1 MMFSLKRAA
10 LLSASALASIAALPA
25 VAQEAPAADGAEVS
39 AEADAASEG
48 GTIVVT
54 ATRRAVSLQDVPINI
69 TAVGG
74 AELTEKRIDDVRGL
88 AAFTPGLTILDTG
101 PRSTGSIVM
110 RGLSAA
116 DVGVTGNNSDNA
128 VAIYLGEVPLYQDFK
143 LLDIARV
150 ETLLGP
156 QGTLYGVGTLAG
168 AIRYIPNRPDPTRWS
183 ASFHGRVYDVAQA
196 DDPGF
201 QADATINIPIITDK
215 VALRSTVGY
224 YNDPGFIDYVALLR
238 EPGVSLPQ
246 PGGPTTSR
254 TDPLGTPE
262 QIAANLYTYKDANFE
277 HTFTTRNT
285 LALFPSETIGIYI
298 NYAFQ
303 DTSTNGRQVNGAGVF
318 GTGRYEAVS
327 RYLEP
332 SRRKVHLV
340 SGEVQI
346 ELGDIAQMVSATAYS
361 HQKIRSS
368 ADVTDLLLDL
378 DYGYELFPQFSGF
391 TRSATDIKQFNQE
404 VRFVSTHGGP
414 FSWVVGGF
422 YNERKTRGTY
432 REVTPGLPEFYFG
445 PVTYS
450 PAYPEPIEYAS
461 FNNSKI
467 IEKAIFGEGT
477 FEITPQWQVTA
488 GGRYFDYD
496 AKTDGGISLP
506 LLEPVPVLRFDTG
519 GGDSGQD
526 GVVWKFNTSFKIT
539 PDLMVYGTY
548 SEGYRIGGPNSVPP
562 CPEDLEDVQNACAL
576 PNEQFYGPDKTQ
588 NKEIG
593 IRATLF
599 GGKLQT
605 TISGYHIKW
614 EGIQLA
620 SQTQYGIAGIT
631 ANGGSAVSK
640 GIEATF
646 NAKPDDGVTITGS
659 YSYND
664 SRLTEDVVG
673 LLTIRN
679 QNLNRRPKNIRVTVF
694 DGDRLPGTARH
705 TASLGMTYD
714 MNVGSDAVLSTNFTA
729 TYQGEVLS
737 RIGGRA
743 GGETIADYLLAR
755 ASIGYRRDKYEVRIY
770 ADNLFNTYAIS
781 SVGEDR
787 SRRIIND
794 GIVSRYYSNSVIA
807 PRKVGIEYFLR
818 F

>member
-1 MMFSLKRAA
+1 MNFSITRAV
-10 LLSASALASIAALPA
+10 LLSATAIAGVVALPA
-25 VAQEAPAADGAEVS
+25 FAQDMTQTAPQSET
-39 AEADAASEG
+39 ADAPGSE
-48 GTIVVT
+48 IVVT

-69 TAVGG
+69 TAISGSD
-74 AELTEKRIDDVRGL
+74 LTEKRIDDVRGL
-88 AAFTPGLTILDTG
+88 AAFTPGITILDTG
-101 PRSTGSIVM
+101 PRSTGTIVM
-110 RGLSAA
+110 RGLSAGDTGTA
-116 DVGVTGNNSDNA
+116 GNNSDNA

-143 LLDIARV
+143 LLDIGRV

-168 AIRYIPNRPDPTRWS
+168 AIRYIPNRPNATKWE
-183 ASFHGRVYDVAQA
+183 ASFHGRVYDVAEA
-196 DDPGF
+196 DNPGF
-201 QADATINIPIITDK
+201 QVDATFNIPIVEDK
-215 VALRSTVGY
+215 IALRSTVGY

-238 EPGVSLPQ
+238 QPGVSLPQ
-246 PGGPTTSR
+246 PGGRATSR
-254 TDPLGTPE
+254 QAPLGTPA

-277 HTFTTRNT
+277 RTFTTRNT
-285 LALFPSETIGIYI
+285 LGFFPSENVTVYL
-298 NYAFQ
+298 NYAYQ
-303 DTSTNGRQVNGAGVF
+303 KTSTNGRQINGAGVF
-318 GTGRYEAVS
+318 GTGRYEAAQ

-332 SRRKVHLV
+332 SNREVHLV

-346 ELGDIAQMVSATAYS
+346 DVGEIAQIVSATAWS
-361 HQKIRSS
+361 HQKLRSS

-378 DYGYELFPQFSGF
+378 DYGYELYPEFSGF

-404 VRFVSTHGGP
+404 VRLVSTHGGP
-414 FSWVVGGF
+414 LSWVIGGF
-422 YNERKTRGTY
+422 YNERKSDGTY

-461 FNNSKI
+461 FNDSKV
-467 IEKAIFGEGT
+467 IEKAVFGEAT

-496 AKTDGGISLP
+496 AKTNGGITLP

-526 GVVWKFNTSFKIT
+526 GVVWKFNTSYKIT
-539 PDLMVYGTY
+539 PDLMLYATY
-548 SEGYRIGGPNSVPP
+548 SEGYRIGGPNSVPA
-562 CPEDLEDVQNACAL
+562 CPANLADVQNACAL
-576 PNEQFYGPDKTQ
+576 PNEQFFGPDSTE

-605 TISGYHIKW
+605 TIAGYHIKW
-614 EGIQLA
+614 DGIQLA

-631 ANGGSAVSK
+631 ANGGSATSK

-646 NAKPDDGVTITGS
+646 MARPADGVTITGS

-664 SRLTEDVVG
+664 AKLTQDVIG

-679 QNLNRRPKNIRVTVF
+679 QNLRARPKNIRVDVLS
-694 DGDRLPGTARH
+694 GDRLPGTARH

-714 MNVGSDAVLSTNFTA
+714 VPVGADAIVSTNFTT

-737 RIGGRA
+737 RVGARA
-743 GGETIADYLLAR
+743 GGEVIPDYMISR

-770 ADNLFNTYAIS
+770 ADNLFNQYAIS

-794 GIVSRYYSNSVIA
+794 GIVSRYYSNSVIG
-807 PRKVGIEYFLR
+807 PRKIGIEYFLK

>member
-1 MMFSLKRAA
+1 MQFSLKRAA
-10 LLSASALASIAALPA
+10 LLSASALAGLAALPA
-25 VAQEAPAADGAEVS
+25 LAQEAP
-39 AEADAASEG
+39 EADAAAAEAGEDPGS
-48 GTIVVT
+48 TIVVT

-69 TAVGG
+69 TAVSGSD
-74 AELTEKRIDDVRGL
+74 LSDKRIDDVRGL
-88 AAFTPGLTILDTG
+88 AAFTPGITILDTG
-101 PRSTGSIVM
+101 PRSTGTIVM

-116 DVGVTGNNSDNA
+116 DVGVTGSNTDNA

-183 ASFHGRVYDVAQA
+183 ANFHGRVYDVAHA

-201 QADATINIPIITDK
+201 QVDATFNIPIVTDK
-215 VALRSTVGY
+215 IALRSTVGY
-224 YNDPGFIDYVALLR
+224 YNDPGFIDYVALLK

-246 PGGPTTSR
+246 PGGPATSR
-254 TDPLGTPE
+254 TAPLGTPE

-298 NYAFQ
+298 NYAYQ
-303 DTSTNGRQVNGAGVF
+303 NTSTNGRQVNGAGVF
-318 GTGRYEAVS
+318 GTGKYEAVG

-332 SRRKVHLV
+332 SKRQVHLI
-340 SGEVQI
+340 SGEVQM

-414 FSWVVGGF
+414 FSWVLGGF
-422 YNERKTRGTY
+422 YNERKSKGTY

-461 FNNSKI
+461 FNDSKI
-467 IEKAIFGEGT
+467 IEKAVFGEGT

-496 AKTDGGISLP
+496 AKTNGGITLP

-526 GVVWKFNTSFKIT
+526 GVVWKFNTSYKIT
-539 PDLMVYGTY
+539 PDLMLYATY

-562 CPEDLEDVQNACAL
+562 CPEDLDDVQNACAL

-620 SQTQYGIAGIT
+620 SQTQYGIAGII

-640 GIEATF
+640 GLEATF
-646 NAKPDDGVTITGS
+646 NARPIDGLTITGS

-664 SRLTEDVVG
+664 SRLTEDVIG

-679 QNLNRRPKNIRVTVF
+679 QNLRARPKNIRVNVL

-705 TASLGMTYD
+705 TGSLGVTYD
-714 MNVGSDAVLSTNFTA
+714 ANVGTDAVVSTSFAA

-737 RIGGRA
+737 RIGARA
-743 GGETIADYLLAR
+743 GGEVIPDYILAR
-755 ASIGYRRDKYEVRIY
+755 ASIGYRRGNYEVRLY
-770 ADNLFNTYAIS
+770 ADNLFNKFAVS
-781 SVGEDR
+781 SVGEDL

-794 GIVSRYYSNSVIA
+794 GIVSRYYSNAVIA
-807 PRKVGIEYFLR
+807 PRKVGIEYFLK

>member
-1 MMFSLKRAA
+1 MTFSLKRAA
-10 LLSASALASIAALPA
+10 LLSASALAGLAALPA
-25 VAQEAPAADGAEVS
+25 VAQEAPAAETS
-39 AEADAASEG
+39 ADAAAEGSEDAG
-48 GTIVVT
+48 NTIVVT

-69 TAVGG
+69 TALSGSD
-74 AELTEKRIDDVRGL
+74 LTEKRVDDVRGL

-101 PRSTGSIVM
+101 PRSTGAIVM

-116 DVGVTGNNSDNA
+116 DVGVTGANSDSA

-168 AIRYIPNRPDPTRWS
+168 AIRYIPNRPDPTRWT
-183 ASFHGRVYDVAQA
+183 ADFHGRVYDVAHA

-201 QADATINIPIITDK
+201 QVDATFNIPLVTDK

-224 YNDPGFIDYVALLR
+224 YNDPGFIDYVALLK

-246 PGGPTTSR
+246 PGGPATSR
-254 TDPLGTPE
+254 TAPLGTPE
-262 QIAANLYTYKDANFE
+262 QIAANLYTYKDANYE
-277 HTFTTRNT
+277 RTFTTRNT
-285 LALFPSETIGIYI
+285 LALLPTDTISVFI
-298 NYAFQ
+298 NYAYQ
-303 DTSTNGRQVNGAGVF
+303 NTSTNGRQVNGAGAF
-318 GTGRYEAVS
+318 GTGKYEAVG

-332 SRRKVHLV
+332 SKRDVHLV

-346 ELGDIAQMVSATAYS
+346 ELGDIAQMVSATAWS

-368 ADVTDLLLDL
+368 NDVTDLLLDL

-414 FSWVVGGF
+414 FSWVLGGF
-422 YNERKTRGTY
+422 YNERKTKGTY
-432 REVTPGLPEFYFG
+432 REVVPGLPEFYFG

-461 FNNSKI
+461 FNDSKI
-467 IEKAIFGEGT
+467 IEKAVFGEAT
-477 FEITPQWQVTA
+477 FEITPKWQVTA
-488 GGRYFDYD
+488 GGRYFNYD
-496 AKTDGGISLP
+496 AKTNGGITLP
-506 LLEPVPVLRFDTG
+506 LLEPVPVLRYDTG
-519 GGDSGQD
+519 GGDSGKS
-526 GVVWKFNTSFKIT
+526 GTVWKFNTSYKIT

-562 CPEDLEDVQNACAL
+562 CPANLDDVQNACAL
-576 PNEQFYGPDKTQ
+576 PNEQFYGPDKTL

-593 IRATLF
+593 VRATLF
-599 GGKLQT
+599 GGKLQAT
-605 TISGYHIKW
+605 VAGYHIKW
-614 EGIQLA
+614 QGIQLA
-620 SQTQYGIAGIT
+620 SQTQFGIAGIT

-640 GIEATF
+640 GVEATF
-646 NAKPDDGVTITGS
+646 NARPADGVTITGS

-664 SRLTEDVVG
+664 AKLTQDVIG

-679 QNLNRRPKNIRVTVF
+679 QNLKARPKNIRVDVLS
-694 DGDRLPGTARH
+694 GDRLPGTARH

-714 MNVGSDAVLSTNFTA
+714 MNVGADAVVSTNFTA

-737 RIGGRA
+737 KIGARA
-743 GGETIADYLLAR
+743 AGEVIPDYLLAR

-770 ADNLFNTYAIS
+770 ADNLFNKYAVS

-794 GIVSRYYSNSVIA
+794 GIVSRYYSNAVIA
-807 PRKVGIEYFLR
+807 PRKIGIEYFLH

>member
-1 MMFSLKRAA
+1 MQFSLKRAA
-10 LLSASALASIAALPA
+10 LLSASALAGLAALPA
-25 VAQEAPAADGAEVS
+25 LAQEAP
-39 AEADAASEG
+39 EADAAAAEAGEDPGS
-48 GTIVVT
+48 TIVVT

-69 TAVGG
+69 TAVSGSD
-74 AELTEKRIDDVRGL
+74 LSDKRIDDVRGL
-88 AAFTPGLTILDTG
+88 AAFTPGITILDTG
-101 PRSTGSIVM
+101 PRSTGTIVM

-116 DVGVTGNNSDNA
+116 DVGVTGSNTDNA

-183 ASFHGRVYDVAQA
+183 ANFHGRVYDVAHA

-201 QADATINIPIITDK
+201 QVDATFNIPIVTDK
-215 VALRSTVGY
+215 IALRSTVGY
-224 YNDPGFIDYVALLR
+224 YNDPGFIDYVALLK

-246 PGGPTTSR
+246 PGGPATSR
-254 TDPLGTPE
+254 TAPLGTPE

-298 NYAFQ
+298 NYAYQ
-303 DTSTNGRQVNGAGVF
+303 NTSTNGRQVNGAGVF
-318 GTGRYEAVS
+318 GTGKYEAVG

-332 SRRKVHLV
+332 SKRQVHLI
-340 SGEVQI
+340 SGEVQM

-414 FSWVVGGF
+414 FSWVLGGF
-422 YNERKTRGTY
+422 YNERKSKGTY

-461 FNNSKI
+461 FNDSKI
-467 IEKAIFGEGT
+467 IEKAVFGEGT

-496 AKTDGGISLP
+496 AKTNGGITLP

-526 GVVWKFNTSFKIT
+526 GVVWKFNTSYKIT
-539 PDLMVYGTY
+539 PDLMLYATY

-562 CPEDLEDVQNACAL
+562 CPEDLDDVQNACAL

-620 SQTQYGIAGIT
+620 SQTQYGIAGII

-640 GIEATF
+640 GLEATF
-646 NAKPDDGVTITGS
+646 NARPIDGLTITGS

-664 SRLTEDVVG
+664 SRLTEDVIG

-679 QNLNRRPKNIRVTVF
+679 QNLRARPKNIRVNVL

-705 TASLGMTYD
+705 TGSLGVTYD
-714 MNVGSDAVLSTNFTA
+714 ANVGTDAVVSTSFAA

-737 RIGGRA
+737 RIGARA
-743 GGETIADYLLAR
+743 GGEVIPDYILAR
-755 ASIGYRRDKYEVRIY
+755 ASIGYRRGNYEVRLY
-770 ADNLFNTYAIS
+770 ADNLFNKFAVS
-781 SVGEDR
+781 SVGEDL

-794 GIVSRYYSNSVIA
+794 GIVSRYYTNAVIA
-807 PRKVGIEYFLR
+807 PRKVGIEYFLK

>member
-1 MMFSLKRAA
+1 MKFSLKRAA
-10 LLSASALASIAALPA
+10 LLSATAIASITALPA
-25 VAQEAPAADGAEVS
+25 LAQEAPQ
-39 AEADAASEG
+39 ADAADEP
-48 GTIVVT
+48 GTEIIVT

-69 TAVGG
+69 TAISGSD
-74 AELTEKRIDDVRGL
+74 LTEKRIDDVRGL

-101 PRSTGSIVM
+101 PRSTGTIVM

-116 DVGVTGNNSDNA
+116 DVGTTGSNTDNA

-168 AIRYIPNRPDPTRWS
+168 AIRYIPNRPDPSKWE
-183 ASFHGRVYDVAQA
+183 ASFHGRVYDVAEA
-196 DDPGF
+196 EDPGF
-201 QADATINIPIITDK
+201 QVDATFNIPIITDK
-215 VALRSTVGY
+215 IALRSTIGY

-254 TDPLGTPE
+254 TAPLGSPD
-262 QIAANLYTYKDANFE
+262 QIDANLYTYKDANYE
-277 HTFTTRNT
+277 RTFTTRNS
-285 LALFPSETIGIYI
+285 LGLFPTETIGIYL
-298 NYAFQ
+298 NYAYQ
-303 DTSTNGRQVNGAGVF
+303 NTSTNGRQINGAGAF
-318 GTGRYEAVS
+318 GTGKYEAVQ

-332 SRRKVHLV
+332 SKRQVHLV

-346 ELGDIAQMVSATAYS
+346 ELGDIAQIVSATAWS

-404 VRFVSTHGGP
+404 VRLVSTHGGP

-422 YNERKTRGTY
+422 YNERKSNGTY

-445 PVTYS
+445 PVAYS

-461 FNNSKI
+461 FNDSKI
-467 IEKAIFGEGT
+467 TEKAVFGEAT

-488 GGRYFDYD
+488 GGRYFDYT
-496 AKTDGGISLP
+496 ATTNGGISLP

-539 PDLMVYGTY
+539 PDLMLYGTY
-548 SEGYRIGGPNSVPP
+548 SEGYRIGGPNSVPA
-562 CPEDLEDVQNACAL
+562 CPPNLDDVQNACAL
-576 PNEQFYGPDKTQ
+576 PNEQFFGPDQTE

-605 TISGYHIKW
+605 TIAGYHIKW
-614 EGIQLA
+614 DGIQLA
-620 SQTQYGIAGIT
+620 SQTQFGVAGIT

-646 NAKPDDGVTITGS
+646 NARPVDGLSLTGS

-664 SRLTEDVVG
+664 AKLTQDVIG

-679 QNLNRRPKNIRVTVF
+679 QNLRARPKNIRVDVLS
-694 DGDRLPGTARH
+694 GDRLPGTARH
-705 TASLGMTYD
+705 TGSLGMTYD
-714 MNVGSDAVLSTNFTA
+714 APVGEDAVLSTNITA

-737 RIGGRA
+737 RVGARA
-743 GGETIADYLLAR
+743 GGEVIPDYVLAR
-755 ASIGYRRDKYEVRIY
+755 GSIGYRRDKYEVRLY
-770 ADNLFNTYAIS
+770 VDNIFNKFAVS
-781 SVGEDR
+781 SVGEDL

-794 GIVSRYYSNSVIA
+794 GIVSRYYTNSVIA
-807 PRKVGIEYFLR
+807 PRKIGIEYFLK

>member
-1 MMFSLKRAA
+1 MQFSLKRAA
-10 LLSASALASIAALPA
+10 LLSASALAGLAALPA
-25 VAQEAPAADGAEVS
+25 LAQEAP
-39 AEADAASEG
+39 EADAAAAEAGEDPGS
-48 GTIVVT
+48 TIVVT

-69 TAVGG
+69 TAVSGSD
-74 AELTEKRIDDVRGL
+74 LSDKRIDDVRGL
-88 AAFTPGLTILDTG
+88 AAFTPGITILDTG
-101 PRSTGSIVM
+101 PRSTGTIVM

-116 DVGVTGNNSDNA
+116 DVGVTGSNTDNA

-183 ASFHGRVYDVAQA
+183 ANFHGRVYDVAHA

-201 QADATINIPIITDK
+201 QVDATFNIPIVTDK
-215 VALRSTVGY
+215 IALRSTVGY
-224 YNDPGFIDYVALLR
+224 YNDPGFIDYVALLK

-246 PGGPTTSR
+246 PGGPATSR
-254 TDPLGTPE
+254 TAPLGTPE

-298 NYAFQ
+298 NYAYQ
-303 DTSTNGRQVNGAGVF
+303 NTSTNGRQVNGAGVF
-318 GTGRYEAVS
+318 GTGKYEAVG

-332 SRRKVHLV
+332 SKRQVHLI
-340 SGEVQI
+340 SGEVQM

-414 FSWVVGGF
+414 FSWVLGGF
-422 YNERKTRGTY
+422 YNERKSKGTY

-461 FNNSKI
+461 FNDSKI
-467 IEKAIFGEGT
+467 IEKAVFGEGT

-496 AKTDGGISLP
+496 AKTNGGITLP

-526 GVVWKFNTSFKIT
+526 GVVWKFNTSYKIT
-539 PDLMVYGTY
+539 PDLMLYATY

-562 CPEDLEDVQNACAL
+562 CPEDLDDVQNACAL

-605 TISGYHIKW
+605 TVSGYHIKW

-620 SQTQYGIAGIT
+620 SQTQYGIAGII

-640 GIEATF
+640 GLEATF
-646 NAKPDDGVTITGS
+646 NARPIDGLTITGS

-664 SRLTEDVVG
+664 SRLTEDVIG

-679 QNLNRRPKNIRVTVF
+679 QNLRARPKNIRVNVL

-705 TASLGMTYD
+705 TGSLGVTYD
-714 MNVGSDAVLSTNFTA
+714 ANVGTDAVVSTSFAA

-737 RIGGRA
+737 RIGARA
-743 GGETIADYLLAR
+743 GGEVIPDYILAR
-755 ASIGYRRDKYEVRIY
+755 ASFGYRRGNYEVRLY
-770 ADNLFNTYAIS
+770 ADNLFNKFAVS
-781 SVGEDR
+781 SVGEDL

-794 GIVSRYYSNSVIA
+794 GIVSRYYTNAVIA
-807 PRKVGIEYFLR
+807 PRKVGIEYFLK

>member
-1 MMFSLKRAA
+1 MQFSLKRAA
-10 LLSASALASIAALPA
+10 LLSASALAGLAALPA
-25 VAQEAPAADGAEVS
+25 LAQEAP
-39 AEADAASEG
+39 EADAAAAEAGEDPGS
-48 GTIVVT
+48 TIVVT

-69 TAVGG
+69 TAVSGSD
-74 AELTEKRIDDVRGL
+74 LSDKRIDDVRGL
-88 AAFTPGLTILDTG
+88 AAFTPGITILDTG
-101 PRSTGSIVM
+101 PRSTGTIVM

-116 DVGVTGNNSDNA
+116 DVGVTGSNTDNA

-183 ASFHGRVYDVAQA
+183 ANFHGRVYDVAHA

-201 QADATINIPIITDK
+201 QVDATFNIPIVTDK

-224 YNDPGFIDYVALLR
+224 YNDPGFIDYVALLK

-246 PGGPTTSR
+246 PGGPATSR
-254 TDPLGTPE
+254 TAPLGTPE

-298 NYAFQ
+298 NYAYQ
-303 DTSTNGRQVNGAGVF
+303 NTSTNGRQVNGAGVF
-318 GTGRYEAVS
+318 GTGKYEAVG

-332 SRRKVHLV
+332 SKRQVHLI
-340 SGEVQI
+340 SGEVQM

-414 FSWVVGGF
+414 FSWVLGGF
-422 YNERKTRGTY
+422 YNERKSKGTY

-461 FNNSKI
+461 FNDSKI
-467 IEKAIFGEGT
+467 IEKAVFGEGT

-496 AKTDGGISLP
+496 AKTNGGITLP

-526 GVVWKFNTSFKIT
+526 GVVWKFNTSYKIT
-539 PDLMVYGTY
+539 PDLMLYATY

-562 CPEDLEDVQNACAL
+562 CPEDLDDVQNACAL

-620 SQTQYGIAGIT
+620 SQTQYGIAGII

-640 GIEATF
+640 GLEATF
-646 NAKPDDGVTITGS
+646 NARPIDGLTITGS

-664 SRLTEDVVG
+664 SRLTEDVIG

-679 QNLNRRPKNIRVTVF
+679 QNLRARPKNIRVNVL

-705 TASLGMTYD
+705 TGSLGVTYD
-714 MNVGSDAVLSTNFTA
+714 ANVGTDAVVSTSFAA

-737 RIGGRA
+737 RIGARA
-743 GGETIADYLLAR
+743 GGEVIPDYILAR
-755 ASIGYRRDKYEVRIY
+755 ASIGYRRGNYEVRLY
-770 ADNLFNTYAIS
+770 ADNLFNKFAVS
-781 SVGEDR
+781 SVGEDL

-794 GIVSRYYSNSVIA
+794 GIVSRYYSNAVIA
-807 PRKVGIEYFLR
+807 PRKVGIEYFLK